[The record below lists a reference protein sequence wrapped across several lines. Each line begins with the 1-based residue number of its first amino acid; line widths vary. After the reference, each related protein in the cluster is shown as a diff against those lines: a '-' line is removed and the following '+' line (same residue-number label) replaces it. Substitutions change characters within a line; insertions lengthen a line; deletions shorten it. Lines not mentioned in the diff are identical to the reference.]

1 MNGGE
6 VISGK
11 IDVARALD
19 LTISFFQVWEE
30 DLVQEAVNKLGWAK
44 KKMFSMF
51 CGCFHNTLISAW
63 IEQICIIIHARI
75 HPSFQHIWK
84 CSPTKCNAAGGSTW
98 NLEWQWRKLLLIQ
111 NCFNDFQKYLW
122 ERAEAKLLQVRLCI
136 PKTMFFNFAH
146 VRKNIER
153 HTSWLWHAWP
163 GLQRL
168 RWSSLEGSGWLIFF
182 VGLALF
188 FRSKIYGTRNKIS
201 LSHSFMLG
209 NMVSIVRY
217 LQPEIFCRFRM
228 IAGLCFVRTLFV
240 QYVGKVRTMAK
251 RVRTM
256 FVWLTTKVRTI
267 LYELFGHCT
276 NFVEHCTNYASSCN
290 SLCKF
295 GHWVVTVRR
304 STSKLLWGFSIS
316 TPTCDV
322 VFE

>member
-1 MNGGE
+1 MHGRVCKGF
-6 VISGK
+6 VG
-11 IDVARALD
+11 
-19 LTISFFQVWEE
+19 QVWKGP
-30 DLVQEAVNKLGWAK
+30 VGI
-44 KKMFSMF
+44 F
-51 CGCFHNTLISAW
+51 
-63 IEQICIIIHARI
+63 
-75 HPSFQHIWK
+75 
-84 CSPTKCNAAGGSTW
+84 
-98 NLEWQWRKLLLIQ
+98 
-111 NCFNDFQKYLW
+111 
-122 ERAEAKLLQVRLCI
+122 
-136 PKTMFFNFAH
+136 
-146 VRKNIER
+146 
-153 HTSWLWHAWP
+153 
-163 GLQRL
+163 
-168 RWSSLEGSGWLIFF
+168 FF